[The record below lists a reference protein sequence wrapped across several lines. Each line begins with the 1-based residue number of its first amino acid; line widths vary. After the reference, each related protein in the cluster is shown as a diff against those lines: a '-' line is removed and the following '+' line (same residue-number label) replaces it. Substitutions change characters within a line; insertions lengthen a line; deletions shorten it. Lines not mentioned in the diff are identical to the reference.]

1 MCSLAV
7 KYVQEIEPITLKTY
21 EDQEIDHGLDIVRLN
36 RLYTPGCGII
46 FRMCRN
52 RNEYNFERIVIAY
65 DRYNKAIAC
74 ILVDNKYSKPDWT
87 TYSIDPEVPNEY
99 KRINV
104 WVRPKFRRQGI
115 GRKLMDEAQV
125 NDLLGVECYD
135 TGYAAKKLYGKLKKS
150 RIC

>member
-7 KYVQEIEPITLKTY
+7 AYVQEFEPITLKTY
-21 EDQEIDHGLDIVRLN
+21 EGDEINHGLDIIRLN
-36 RLYTPGCGII
+36 RLYTPGSGII

-52 RNEYNFERIVIAY
+52 RNEYEFERIVIAY
-65 DRYNKAIAC
+65 DRDSKAVAC
-74 ILVDNKYSKPDWT
+74 ILVNNKHSRPDWT
-87 TYSIDPEVPNEY
+87 SFSHDPEVPNDF

-104 WVRPKFRRQGI
+104 WVRPKLRRQGI
-115 GRKLMDEAQV
+115 GRKLMAEAQV
-125 NDLLGVECYD
+125 NDLVGVECYD